1 MDKVD
6 SMEEKINLIFSDLME
21 KQNKK
26 KKKSSDF
33 DNFILLLFFYSNF

>member
-26 KKKSSDF
+26 KKKKQ
-33 DNFILLLFFYSNF
+33 